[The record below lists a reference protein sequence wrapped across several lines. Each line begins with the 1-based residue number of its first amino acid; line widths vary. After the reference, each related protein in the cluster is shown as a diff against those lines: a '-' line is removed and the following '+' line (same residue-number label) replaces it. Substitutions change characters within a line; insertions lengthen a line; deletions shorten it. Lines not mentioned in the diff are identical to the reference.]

1 MQALMRVSICVCMR
15 MFVRVCVLMLMLML
29 MLMHQVRRW
38 VVPHV
43 PRLSKSQRKSA
54 EPKMP

>member
-15 MFVRVCVLMLMLML
+15 MFVRVCVLML

>member
-1 MQALMRVSICVCMR
+1 MQALRRVSICVCMR
-15 MFVRVCVLMLMLML
+15 MFVRVCVLMLML

>member
-1 MQALMRVSICVCMR
+1 MQAFMRVPICACMR
-15 MFVRVCVLMLMLML
+15 MFVRVCVLMLM
-29 MLMHQVRRW
+29 HQGRRW
-38 VVPHV
+38 IVPHV